1 VLTKPI
7 PTWILAGGTLLAA
20 CAGCIN
26 AAGLIGLHHQAL
38 SHMSGTAAILGAELA
53 RGQRDAV
60 WHALLILG
68 FFFLGCVLS
77 GVLVHENTLKLGRRY
92 GVALICESA
101 LLFAATY
108 LLVHGQAAGDQ
119 LAAMACG
126 LQNALATNYSGAVIR
141 TTHITGII
149 TDLGLAAGAALRRD
163 RVDRRRAGLYLLL
176 AGGFVGGSVLGGLG
190 YVAIGFYTLLFPAV
204 LTGSAGLAYF
214 LYRFR
219 EIRHTGRHTRPPF

>member
-7 PTWILAGGTLLAA
+7 PPWILIGGTVLAA

-38 SHMSGTAAILGAELA
+38 SHMSGTAAVLGAELA
-53 RGQRDAV
+53 RAQYDAV
-60 WHALLILG
+60 WHALLILT

-77 GVLVHENTLKLGRRY
+77 GVLVREKTLQLGRRY
-92 GVALICESA
+92 GIALVCESA

-108 LLVHGQAAGDQ
+108 FLVNGQGAGDH

-126 LQNALATNYSGAVIR
+126 LQNALATSYSGAVIR

-149 TDLGLAAGAALRRD
+149 TDLGIAAGSALRRD
-163 RVDRRRAGLYLLL
+163 RVDRRRVGLYLLL
-176 AGGFVGGSVLGGLG
+176 AAGFVGGSVLGGLG
-190 YVAIGFYTLLFPAV
+190 YVAIGFYTLLFPAAI
-204 LTGSAGLAYF
+204 TGTAGLGYAV
-214 LYRFR
+214 YRFYESR
-219 EIRHTGRHTRPPF
+219 RTGPTRPPF

>member
-1 VLTKPI
+1 MLTKPI
-7 PTWILAGGTLLAA
+7 PAWILVGGTTLAA

-53 RGQRDAV
+53 RSRYDSV
-60 WHALLILG
+60 LHALLILS

-77 GVLVHENTLKLGRRY
+77 GVLIRESTLQLGRRY
-92 GVALICESA
+92 GIALVCESL

-108 LLVHGQAAGDQ
+108 LLMHDQGAGDH

-141 TTHITGII
+141 TTHITGIM

-163 RVDRRRAGLYLLL
+163 KVDRRRVGLYTLL
-176 AGGFVGGSVLGGLG
+176 ALGFVGGSVLGGLG
-190 YVAIGFYTLLFPAV
+190 YVSIGFLTLLFPAT
-204 LTGSAGLAYF
+204 LTGATGLGYT
-214 LYRFR
+214 LYRLR
-219 EIRHTGRHTRPPF
+219 QSRVMGPTRPPF